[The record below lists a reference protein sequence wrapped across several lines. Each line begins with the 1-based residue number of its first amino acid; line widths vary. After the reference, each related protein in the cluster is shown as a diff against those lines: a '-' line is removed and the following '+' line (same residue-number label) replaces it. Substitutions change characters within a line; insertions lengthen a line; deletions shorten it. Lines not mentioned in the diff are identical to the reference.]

1 MKKKAFKWI
10 TVVLTI
16 LALTMGNF
24 ILVAKNSISYAKEL
38 FYDTN
43 NKNIEFMAYF
53 KSEEGK
59 ELYSKEQLLTEN
71 NTKLYLRIAVKE
83 DGYFNGDIKLQNSN
97 INLKED
103 ILSEKVNSIKNNTI
117 VLNQINAGENV
128 EIEVGIDTNIDYSSN
143 VVEANKFDTTSS
155 LVLSGTYVNAKKTY
169 EDILATSNVNLKIIS
184 PEDIKMYFKSD
195 ILMNKVYEIEKEKT
209 EENDNEKA
217 ENNIKNEEI
226 STVKEKKRYVS
237 ILLES
242 GLEENKYPID
252 TTTMEITVPKEAEDV
267 TVTSTRNIRNK

>member
-1 MKKKAFKWI
+1 MKKKA
-10 TVVLTI
+10 
-16 LALTMGNF
+16 
-24 ILVAKNSISYAKEL
+24 
-38 FYDTN
+38 
-43 NKNIEFMAYF
+43 
-53 KSEEGK
+53 SEEGK

-97 INLKED
+97 FNLKED

-128 EIEVGIDTNIDYSSN
+128 DIEVGIDTNIDYSSN
-143 VVEANKFDTTSS
+143 IVEANKFDTTSS

-169 EDILATSNVNLKIIS
+169 DDILATSNVDLKLIS
-184 PEDIKMYFKSD
+184 PEDIKMHFKSD
-195 ILMNKVYEIEKEKT
+195 ILMNKVCEIEKERT
-209 EENDNEKA
+209 EDNNEKA
-217 ENNIKNEEI
+217 KNNVKDEEI
-226 STVKEKKRYVS
+226 NAIKEKKRYVQ

-252 TTTMEITVPKEAEDV
+252 TTTMEITVPKEAENV
-267 TVTSTRNIRNK
+267 IVTSARNICNK

>member
-1 MKKKAFKWI
+1 MERKTFKWI
-10 TVVLTI
+10 TVLLTI
-16 LALTMGNF
+16 IVLTMGNF
-24 ILVAKNSISYAKEL
+24 ILIAKSSISYAKDL

-53 KSEEGK
+53 KSEDGK
-59 ELYSKEQLLTEN
+59 ESYNKEQLLTEN

-97 INLKED
+97 FNLKED